1 MNEFYREYLDAD
13 ISRKGT
19 NCEKWDR
26 CGEHFGREDLI
37 AMWVAD
43 MDFRTVPAVAEAIQA
58 RAQHAIY
65 GYTENTEA
73 ERLAEIGWLERRHR
87 LKVEPSW
94 MLYSPG
100 VVDSLFF
107 CVQALT
113 SPGDGVVIQPPVYG
127 PFFEAISAQDRK
139 VVEAPLTLD
148 ADGWRMDYAALERE
162 SARRGEP
169 LLFFPVA
176 ASALEALRTRYPDAE
191 VCPLRDWYDY
201 LYNASDMAGF
211 PGKRFHG
218 QRSHVNKF
226 DRLYPDWRFEPI
238 TAENLPA
245 VRAYFEDHAVRFR
258 KDESETA
265 LAEEGCVRDF
275 LEHYF
280 DYGGAPQSGV
290 LFVGDRVIGFSCGE
304 IVGDTLI
311 IHIEKADTAFDG
323 AYQKL
328 VCEYAKMYAGGVRYI
343 NREEDLG
350 DPGMR
355 QSKERYHPVA
365 LLEKYLVRV

>member
-1 MNEFYREYLDAD
+1 MQDTFHRITAADRTRLEAFFENRGTRLCNDSAGAALLWSPYYEDAIMPCGDTLLLRE
-13 ISRKGT
+13 T
-19 NCEKWDR
+19 
-26 CGEHFGREDLI
+26 F
-37 AMWVAD
+37 
-43 MDFRTVPAVAEAIQA
+43 
-58 RAQHAIY
+58 
-65 GYTENTEA
+65 
-73 ERLAEIGWLERRHR
+73 
-87 LKVEPSW
+87 
-94 MLYSPG
+94 PG
-100 VVDSLFF
+100 VGTVYL
-107 CVQALT
+107 
-113 SPGDGVVIQPPVYG
+113 PP
-127 PFFEAISAQDRK
+127 EADN
-139 VVEAPLTLD
+139 D
-148 ADGWRMDYAALERE
+148 AAYAALERE

-176 ASALEALRTRYPDAE
+176 ASALEALRARYPDAE

-265 LAEEGCVRDF
+265 LAEEDCVRDF

-355 QSKERYHPVA
+355 QSKEQYHPVA

>member
-1 MNEFYREYLDAD
+1 MQDKFHRITAADREALEAFFETRGTRLCNDSAGAALLWSPYYADAICAYADTLLVRETFPGLGTVYLPPEAGNDAAYRFLEQE
-13 ISRKGT
+13 S
-19 NCEKWDR
+19 
-26 CGEHFGREDLI
+26 
-37 AMWVAD
+37 
-43 MDFRTVPAVAEAIQA
+43 
-58 RAQHAIY
+58 
-65 GYTENTEA
+65 A
-73 ERLAEIGWLERRHR
+73 ER
-87 LKVEPSW
+87 
-94 MLYSPG
+94 
-100 VVDSLFF
+100 
-107 CVQALT
+107 
-113 SPGDGVVIQPPVYG
+113 
-127 PFFEAISAQDRK
+127 
-139 VVEAPLTLD
+139 
-148 ADGWRMDYAALERE
+148 
-162 SARRGEP
+162 GEQM
-169 LLFFPVA
+169 LFFPVA
-176 ASALEALRTRYPDAE
+176 ASDLPALTARYPDAE
-191 VCPLRDWYDY
+191 VTPLRDWYDY

-328 VCEYAKMYAGGVRYI
+328 VCEYAKMYAGGAQFI

-355 QSKERYHPVA
+355 QSKEQYHPVE
-365 LLEKYLVRV
+365 LLEKYLVKV